1 MSNLGT
7 LDRIARAI
15 IGLVLIVAPFVAG
28 WPTLV
33 LVIGGIVG
41 IVLLVTAAASFCPV
55 YALLGLTSKRG
66 SLTRA

>member
-33 LVIGGIVG
+33 LVIGAIVG
-41 IVLLVTAAASFCPV
+41 IVLLVTAAVSFCPV